1 MWSTAWTAAAEA
13 GGWVVRVLELKEPPL
28 KMENM
33 TAKRQRNAH
42 PVEFHAFKYKT
53 CCGRHH
59 CQCSFKVW
67 VSFFSRCCGSA
78 SPSHAQQWRK
88 TFAQRV
94 FVLICLPQL
103 VFYAS
108 KSLLGVLSAIL
119 IGICFFFF
127 FRFIKCEEDFI
138 SSRLQ
143 FARRFKRCCA
153 AAEAMVF
160 FPPQTN
166 RWDYTRGIRYPS
178 DKRVYTGADCVNPRD
193 RLLRQTVL

>member
-1 MWSTAWTAAAEA
+1 MLSPAVPGLKDTTFHTPLLFSAARANRNDVVTMWSTARTAAVEA
-13 GGWVVRVLELKEPPL
+13 GGWVVRVLELKEPPV
-28 KMENM
+28 KMENT
-33 TAKRQRNAH
+33 TANRHRNAH
-42 PVEFHAFKYKT
+42 PVEFDAFKYKT

-59 CQCSFKVW
+59 CQCSFKVR
-67 VSFFSRCCGSA
+67 VFFFPRCCGSA

-103 VFYAS
+103 AFYAS

-119 IGICFFFF
+119 IGICFFCFF

-143 FARRFKRCCA
+143 CYPKVQKMLCSSRSDG
-153 AAEAMVF
+153 VF
-160 FPPQTN
+160 
-166 RWDYTRGIRYPS
+166 PS
-178 DKRVYTGADCVNPRD
+178 TD
-193 RLLRQTVL
+193 